1 VAGPVEARLKSY
13 RYQPRDRRSAGSLD
27 NDMAMRSPSLQQ
39 DYDLPTIE
47 PRRRRR
53 FELHRIE
60 VQRRFGGGD
69 TGSLHREA
77 TQTMECEQG

>member
-1 VAGPVEARLKSY
+1 VAGLVEARLKSY
-13 RYQPRDRRSAGSLD
+13 CYQPRDRRSAGSLD

-47 PRRRRR
+47 VRRRRR
-53 FELHRIE
+53 FELHRIK

-69 TGSLHREA
+69 TGSLHRDGV
-77 TQTMECEQG
+77 QSLFSR